1 MKQIAK
7 LKDEARKYEQREEW
21 DRAIQAYGE
30 VLRLGEAGDGAELDL
45 PLYNRVGDLY
55 VRLGRAAEAVKYY
68 EQAADKYAEAGLYN
82 NAIALCN
89 KALRYDAGRVEL
101 LKKLGQFSASQG
113 FFTDARRWYL
123 EYCERMSKRGA
134 IDEAFQALSE
144 LADVHDDPE
153 IRELL
158 ARQLKDHNHTER
170 AIDEYRRA
178 YALRTARGETGAADA
193 IRAEIH
199 ALDPDAS
206 LEVTPREGGGGYHT
220 ATHEELP
227 GFLDEPRAPP
237 TEVAFDGP
245 VQTSTLDTDIIELE
259 TETVAG
265 SLDAQ
270 SAGNDFETID
280 LEQPLTAGPDALDD
294 LIPFDLG
301 IEPSLEFKPPV
312 EEPVD
317 SSEGDA
323 FDEAALMDTD
333 SDEFLTLPEFD
344 VGDTTAEAEADTFS
358 DFDLALPSF
367 EEEETVEEEAAEEE
381 EAAPLPGWDELGEE
395 AGVGESDSLP
405 LMETDFAAEAE
416 SEREEWPRF
425 QLEESTDSV
434 SEPLLSD
441 EDLSVS
447 DQEFRPFTPPP
458 IFEIE
463 PVEPLAESAP
473 VFEPEPGLEPEPEPE
488 SELEPELEPE
498 VAPEAE
504 PEHVFEAPAESLPI
518 AEPEVP
524 AEPEYAPEPEPVRA
538 PPPSKPAPRP
548 SAPAPDYVDLGAFLL
563 DDPEPEDTTRFVVA
577 EKAPSGDEERDFAEM
592 LQQFKAKVAET
603 IPKEDAGSHYD
614 LGLAFKEMGLVDEAI
629 AEFQTALRGGEEKLK
644 VYEELGNCFVQ
655 KRQYSVAITILTR
668 ATQMPYSDEAELL
681 GVYYNLGRA
690 HEELGQHSEA
700 RSAYERIISV
710 DIGFQDTSE
719 RLAKL

>member
-55 VRLGRAAEAVKYY
+55 VRLGRSAEAVKYY
-68 EQAADKYAEAGLYN
+68 EQAADKYAEAGLFN

-134 IDEAFQALSE
+134 IDEAFQALTE

-158 ARQLKDHNHTER
+158 ARQLKDHGHPEE
-170 AIDEYRRA
+170 AINEYRRA
-178 YALRTARGETGAADA
+178 YAVRTARGETSEANA

-199 ALDPDAS
+199 ALDPDAT
-206 LEVTPREGGGGYHT
+206 LEIEPRETSGGYQTTIHD
-220 ATHEELP
+220 ELP
-227 GFLDEPRAPP
+227 GFLDEPAPP
-237 TEVAFDGP
+237 ANLPEVALDGQVEISTFDPGALEIETAT
-245 VQTSTLDTDIIELE
+245 TSFDDEPE
-259 TETVAG
+259 AADYG
-265 SLDAQ
+265 
-270 SAGNDFETID
+270 TID
-280 LEQPLTAGPDALDD
+280 LEQPMGASADALDD
-294 LIPFDLG
+294 LMPFDLG

-312 EEPVD
+312 EETP
-317 SSEGDA
+317 EPEPAEPDA
-323 FDEAALMDTD
+323 SVEDDEL
-333 SDEFLTLPEFD
+333 FTLPAFELGETD
-344 VGDTTAEAEADTFS
+344 RDLPPLEEVDLAADEAEAE
-358 DFDLALPSF
+358 
-367 EEEETVEEEAAEEE
+367 
-381 EAAPLPGWDELGEE
+381 PLPGWDEEGEE
-395 AGVGESDSLP
+395 LAQEPDIEADEPLP
-405 LMETDFAAEAE
+405 FIDAEVEPEEPVAPV
-416 SEREEWPRF
+416 RDEWPRF
-425 QLEESTDSV
+425 ELEP
-434 SEPLLSD
+434 SEPGSD
-441 EDLSVS
+441 L
-447 DQEFRPFTPPP
+447 PP
-458 IFEIE
+458 FEIE
-463 PVEPLAESAP
+463 SVDEPVTDTEPVTRGSVFELEPEAEPAIEAEP
-473 VFEPEPGLEPEPEPE
+473 EPTAELVFEPALEPETQFEPEPEPEPEPELEPEPEPE
-488 SELEPELEPE
+488 
-498 VAPEAE
+498 
-504 PEHVFEAPAESLPI
+504 
-518 AEPEVP
+518 
-524 AEPEYAPEPEPVRA
+524 PEPVAAAA
-538 PPPSKPAPRP
+538 PPTRRP
-548 SAPAPDYVDLGAFLL
+548 KPDYVDLGAFLL
-563 DDPEPEDTTRFVVA
+563 DEPEADDTTRFVVA
-577 EKAPSGDEERDFAEM
+577 ETAPTGDEERDFADM
-592 LQQFKAKVAET
+592 LQQFKAKVAEV

-614 LGLAFKEMGLVDEAI
+614 LGLAFKEMGLIDEAI

-668 ATQMPYSDEAELL
+668 AMQMSHSDESELL

-690 HEELGQHSEA
+690 HEELGQHTEA
-700 RSAYERIISV
+700 RSAYERIISI